1 MREIPGALRLP
12 RSLRSLRMTTLLL
25 LVLPAVLVLAPPS
38 LHAQDAQSIV
48 GRSSRVYRSLASLSA
63 DFVQT
68 IDNPMIDSAESRG
81 TLIQAGPSKLSMRFT
96 DPPGE
101 AVVIDG
107 RHVWVYT
114 PSTVPD
120 QVLRLAVPSGGP
132 VYGYNLL
139 AWLLDRPAERY
150 TAKYLRQEKVGNR
163 TLDVVELIP
172 AVPDLPF
179 ERAVLWLDREDALP
193 RRLEITEKSGAV
205 RTLALSNLRVNR
217 KIPDSTFEFQ
227 VPPGVRVVD
236 Q

>member
-1 MREIPGALRLP
+1 MA
-12 RSLRSLRMTTLLL
+12 
-25 LVLPAVLVLAPPS
+25 PAVLAVLAATS
-38 LHAQDAQSIV
+38 QTAQAQDAQAII
-48 GRSSRVYRSLASLSA
+48 GRSSRVYRSLASLTA
-63 DFVQT
+63 DFVQV

-81 TLIQAGPSKLSMRFT
+81 TLIQSGASKLSMRFSE
-96 DPPGE
+96 PPGE

-107 RHVWVYT
+107 EHVWVYT

-150 TAKYLRQEKVGNR
+150 TAKYLKKDKIGTREM
-163 TLDVVELIP
+163 DVVELVP

-193 RRLEITEKSGAV
+193 RRLEITETSGAP
-205 RTLALSNLRVNR
+205 RTLALSKLRLNR
-217 KIPDSTFEFQ
+217 SIPDATFRFKA
-227 VPPGVRVVD
+227 PAGARIVD

>member
-1 MREIPGALRLP
+1 VR
-12 RSLRSLRMTTLLL
+12 L
-25 LVLPAVLVLAPPS
+25 LVALALALVLAGS
-38 LHAQDAQSIV
+38 AQAQGQDAEAIV
-48 GRSSRVYRSLASLSA
+48 GRSSRVYRSLSSLTA
-63 DFVQT
+63 DFVQV

-81 TLIQAGPSKLSMRFT
+81 TLIQAGSAKLSMRFS

-107 RHVWVYT
+107 EHVWVYT

-120 QVLRLAVPSGGP
+120 QVLRLKAPSGGP

-139 AWLLDRPAERY
+139 AWFLDKPAERY
-150 TAKYLRQEKVGNR
+150 EAKYLREDKVGTR
-163 TLDVVELIP
+163 EVDVVELTP

-179 ERAVLWLDREDALP
+179 ERAVIWLDRQDALP
-193 RRLEITEKSGAV
+193 RRLEITEKSGAL

-217 KIPDSTFEFQ
+217 RVSDSTFEFK
-227 VPPGVRVVD
+227 VPSGVRVVD

>member
-1 MREIPGALRLP
+1 VR
-12 RSLRSLRMTTLLL
+12 LLL
-25 LVLPAVLVLAPPS
+25 ALALALVTADSAQ
-38 LHAQDAQSIV
+38 AQGQDAAAIV
-48 GRSSRVYRSLASLSA
+48 GRSSRVYRSLASLTA
-63 DFVQT
+63 DFIQV

-81 TLIQAGPSKLSMRFT
+81 TLIQAGSAKLSMRFT

-107 RHVWVYT
+107 EHVWVYT

-120 QVLRLAVPSGGP
+120 QVLRLKAPSGGP

-139 AWLLDRPAERY
+139 AWFLDKPAERY
-150 TAKYLRQEKVGNR
+150 QAKYLREDKVGSR
-163 TLDVVELIP
+163 AVDVVELTP

-179 ERAVLWLDREDALP
+179 ERAVIWLDRQDGLP
-193 RRLEITEKSGAV
+193 RRLEITERSGAL

-217 KIPDSTFEFQ
+217 RVPDSTFEFK
-227 VPPGVRVVD
+227 VPSGVRVVD

>member
-1 MREIPGALRLP
+1 
-12 RSLRSLRMTTLLL
+12 MTGTVL
-25 LVLPAVLVLAPPS
+25 LVVAALSGIASPP

-48 GRSSRVYRSLASLSA
+48 GRSSTVYRSLASLTA
-63 DFVQT
+63 DFVQV
-68 IDNPMIDSAESRG
+68 IDNPMLDSAESRG

-107 RHVWVYT
+107 QHVWVYT

-150 TAKYLRQEKVGNR
+150 TANYLRQEKMGSR
-163 TLDVVELIP
+163 TMDVVELIP
-172 AVPDLPF
+172 SVPDLPF
-179 ERAVLWLDREDALP
+179 DRAVLWLDREDALP
-193 RRLEITEKSGAV
+193 RRLEITEKSGAL
-205 RTLALSNLRVNR
+205 RTLALSKLRVNR
-217 KIPDSTFEFQ
+217 RIPDNTFKFQ
-227 VPPGVRVVD
+227 VPSGARVVD

>member
-1 MREIPGALRLP
+1 MR
-12 RSLRSLRMTTLLL
+12 L
-25 LVLPAVLVLAPPS
+25 LVALALALVTAGS
-38 LHAQDAQSIV
+38 AQAQGQDAEAIV
-48 GRSSRVYRSLASLSA
+48 GRSSRVYRSLASLTA
-63 DFVQT
+63 DFVQV

-81 TLIQAGPSKLSMRFT
+81 TLIQAGSAKLSMRFT

-107 RHVWVYT
+107 EHVWIYT

-120 QVLRLAVPSGGP
+120 QVLRLKAPSGGP

-139 AWLLDRPAERY
+139 AWFLDKPAERY
-150 TAKYLRQEKVGNR
+150 EAKYLREDKVGSR
-163 TLDVVELIP
+163 PVDVVELTP

-179 ERAVLWLDREDALP
+179 ERAVIWLDRQDGLP
-193 RRLEITEKSGAV
+193 RRLEITEKSGAL

-217 KIPDSTFEFQ
+217 RVPDSTFEFK
-227 VPPGVRVVD
+227 VPSGVRVVD

>member
-1 MREIPGALRLP
+1 MR
-12 RSLRSLRMTTLLL
+12 L
-25 LVLPAVLVLAPPS
+25 LVALAAASALALVTVGSAQ
-38 LHAQDAQSIV
+38 AQGQDAAAIV
-48 GRSSRVYRSLASLSA
+48 GRSSRVYRSLSSLTA
-63 DFVQT
+63 DFVQV

-81 TLIQAGPSKLSMRFT
+81 TLIQAGSAKLSMRFT

-107 RHVWVYT
+107 EHVWVYT

-120 QVLRLAVPSGGP
+120 QVLRLKAPSGGP

-139 AWLLDRPAERY
+139 AWFLDKPAERY
-150 TAKYLRQEKVGNR
+150 GAKYLREDKVGGR
-163 TLDVVELIP
+163 AADVIELTP

-179 ERAVLWLDREDALP
+179 ERAVIWLDRQDGLP
-193 RRLEITEKSGAV
+193 RRLEITERSGAL

-217 KIPDSTFEFQ
+217 RVPDSTFEFE
-227 VPPGVRVVD
+227 VPSGVRVVD